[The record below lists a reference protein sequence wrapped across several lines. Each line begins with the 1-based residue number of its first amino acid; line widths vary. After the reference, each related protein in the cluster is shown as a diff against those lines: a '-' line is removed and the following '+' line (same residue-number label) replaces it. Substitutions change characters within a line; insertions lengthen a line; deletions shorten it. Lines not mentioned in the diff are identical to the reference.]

1 MIGELFT
8 LARDAVYG
16 LARAFEPGRD
26 ETPAALDVTDS
37 RTEAVELLRDIR
49 NIAQRIEGRATA
61 MQRDTQIHLNQ
72 PGAAPIVQY
81 HGGKP
86 PGCIC
91 EGRAIGTAHQTHC
104 QYFCAPAHPSN

>member
-1 MIGELFT
+1 MIGTLFT
-8 LARDAVYG
+8 LALDGAKA
-16 LARAFEPGRD
+16 LARAFEPGLD
-26 ETPAALDVTDS
+26 ETPAALGVDP

-49 NIAQRIEGRATA
+49 NIAARIEDRATA
-61 MQRDTQIHLNQ
+61 MQRDSQIHLNQ
-72 PGAAPIVQY
+72 PGESPIVQY